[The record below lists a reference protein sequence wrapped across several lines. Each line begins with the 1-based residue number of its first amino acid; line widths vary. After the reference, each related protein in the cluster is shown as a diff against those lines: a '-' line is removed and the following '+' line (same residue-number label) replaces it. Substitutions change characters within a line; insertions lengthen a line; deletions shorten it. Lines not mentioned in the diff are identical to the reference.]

1 MSTEYQ
7 VHLSKSEEGMDYH
20 IFKKPIKSKNKTI
33 HRWYYYFTDPCTGKT
48 VQKLVG
54 HTSMAMTE
62 YYTRAAI
69 PEMVEAMQG
78 AIPAVNG
85 LFE

>member
-33 HRWYYYFTDPCTGKT
+33 HRWYYYFTEPISGKMIQRVCKGCKT
-48 VQKLVG
+48 Q
-54 HTSMAMTE
+54 A
-62 YYTRAAI
+62 
-69 PEMVEAMQG
+69 EAYAYVLNLYFCCKVWG
-78 AIPAVNG
+78 TD
-85 LFE
+85 LE

>member
-1 MSTEYQ
+1 MEG
-7 VHLSKSEEGMDYH
+7 KSNKRHQLD
-20 IFKKPIKSKNKTI
+20 IFVAKFGELTLNEL
-33 HRWYYYFTDPCTGKT
+33 T
-48 VQKLVG
+48 VPMV
-54 HTSMAMTE
+54 MTE